1 MSLFIGVFHKE
12 YCLYGDFHAWIHTHT
27 VFDSKYLL
35 WGSKALKVRGLLYSC
50 SNFSHD
56 CNMGFFAL
64 INVCRADYHTL
75 PTHIRNFCC
84 ELNREWKGL
93 VFFFFF
99 CETIIF
105 NLLIFVIFFLKLVIR
120 LYSSLILF
128 LWYKKSKLNALWL
141 SHGAWLLAYVIGALN
156 YHINTAAVSQS
167 GSFEKHADWWVGVF
181 GALNLR
187 ALLWAAIDNC
197 SDFYKS
203 LSNCKTGAGLG

>member
-1 MSLFIGVFHKE
+1 MFAEL
-12 YCLYGDFHAWIHTHT
+12 TT
-27 VFDSKYLL
+27 TPYLL
-35 WGSKALKVRGLLYSC
+35 ISGISVVNLIGSGK
-50 SNFSHD
+50 D
-56 CNMGFFAL
+56 
-64 INVCRADYHTL
+64 
-75 PTHIRNFCC
+75 
-84 ELNREWKGL
+84 WW
-93 VFFFFF
+93 FFFFLWDYNFQSPDF
-99 CETIIF
+99 CDF
-105 NLLIFVIFFLKLVIR
+105 FFLKLVIR

-197 SDFYKS
+197 SAFYKS